1 MVETNTK
8 QLQTVS
14 DTVEDN
20 NKEIKRVKT
29 EIQQIQEGK
38 VRKQKL
44 EITLKHKQEVV
55 EQLVQPTNAIFH
67 ETKMLEYREKR
78 KELTKELAALM
89 AKMAQEQGKG
99 VIQAMEK
106 EMLYMQ
112 QFHLTQVYSENS
124 SQLASLR
131 SELGEQEAALMPEEL
146 KLEQW
151 DLLLPLS

>member
-1 MVETNTK
+1 MEIQTNTK

-38 VRKQKL
+38 VHKQKL

-99 VIQAMEK
+99 VIQ
-106 EMLYMQ
+106 
-112 QFHLTQVYSENS
+112 
-124 SQLASLR
+124 
-131 SELGEQEAALMPEEL
+131 
-146 KLEQW
+146 
-151 DLLLPLS
+151 